1 MTRTAPAAK
10 IRTAGAAAAFAAVV
24 FFLFVPAAESFSLG
38 RIQVTGGPGG
48 RFEAVTTVQTGG
60 REGLFV
66 TVGGAADYRR
76 LGLSRPEIID
86 SLSLR
91 ITDHPSD
98 PDVKLIRVT
107 SSEPVNLPSFNLV
120 LKASLGGGTILEN
133 YFLAMDFQ
141 KELSLELPPEEE
153 AEAVE
158 KAARELAAIKASE
171 EEEDK
176 TSLLEKIRE
185 EEEQAERREETT
197 RAMLREEALPGK
209 MMEKA
214 EKPEPE
220 KEIHE
225 KPEPEPAPAPE
236 KPAPAMAA
244 EEPAEEPAP
253 EPEREIAE
261 KPAPERV
268 EPVQEAEKPAGGAIP
283 VHSDLSKNV
292 YTVKRGDSLYRIAR
306 RLGAKRGDLDQVV
319 VALWKENPD
328 VFIKGN
334 IHGLRR
340 GVTLD
345 FSRVNETAAAMTRAK
360 AARIIN
366 SQWPEWT
373 GGGKAAASAGP
384 SAPSSPGGARL
395 GAEKPL
401 VEVKVPAARLPYR
414 DAVLAALAGWRE
426 RRGAAGGV
434 EYDVEN
440 ARLEKTGDGSVEA
453 TLTRREASGG
463 GVTES
468 PVTVR
473 LARTGDGW
481 EVVDETG
488 AEDKKR
494 AEETGM
500 VYVAHVASY
509 KSRESAERLVRLL
522 RMKGFNAF
530 EAGGGVRR
538 GDGWY
543 RVLVDRFSRPGEAEK
558 FASSI
563 RKTGISRYTR
573 ILRLPYALQAGDP
586 ADGMDEARRRMKR
599 LADDGISAYIL
610 EADDGKPLVLVGA
623 FEDERDA
630 GAAIS
635 RLVSGGHSVRVVRP

>member
-1 MTRTAPAAK
+1 MTIQAASVKKSAPESKAK
-10 IRTAGAAAAFAAVV
+10 VAMAFAALL
-24 FFLFVPAAESFSLG
+24 FFHFGAEAEAFSLG

-48 RFEAVTTVQTGG
+48 RLEAVTTVQTGG

-66 TVGGAADYRR
+66 TVGDAADYRR

-91 ITDHPSD
+91 ITDHPSN
-98 PDVKLIRVT
+98 PDVKIIHVT
-107 SSEPVNLPSFNLV
+107 SSEPVNLPSFNLI

-141 KELSLELPPEEE
+141 KELSLDLPPEEE
-153 AEAVE
+153 SEALE

-171 EEEDK
+171 EVVDE
-176 TSLLEKIRE
+176 TSLLERIRE
-185 EEEQAERREETT
+185 EEERAERREETA
-197 RAMLREEALPGK
+197 RAMPRGEMSPAEA
-209 MMEKA
+209 MEQP
-214 EKPEPE
+214 EKLEPE
-220 KEIHE
+220 KDVPE
-225 KPEPEPAPAPE
+225 KPAPEPEPARSE
-236 KPAPAMAA
+236 KPAPIMA

-253 EPEREIAE
+253 APEPEIAE
-261 KPAPERV
+261 K
-268 EPVQEAEKPAGGAIP
+268 QAGGAIP
-283 VHSDLSKNV
+283 VYSNPSMNV
-292 YTVKRGDSLYRIAR
+292 YTVKRGDTLYRIAR
-306 RLGAKRGDLDQVV
+306 RLGAKRGDLDRVV
-319 VALWKENPD
+319 VALWRENPD

-334 IHGLRR
+334 IHGLRS

-345 FSRVNETAAAMTRAK
+345 FSRVNETAASITRAD

-366 SQWPEWT
+366 SQWPEWA
-373 GGGKAAASAGP
+373 GGEAQASAEAP
-384 SAPSSPGGARL
+384 APSSPGGADL

-401 VEVKVPAARLPYR
+401 VEVKIPAARLPYR

-440 ARLEKTGDGSVEA
+440 ARLEETGDDSVEA
-453 TLTRREASGG
+453 ALTRRETSGG
-463 GVTES
+463 GVTET

-473 LARTGDGW
+473 LARAGDGW

-488 AEDKKR
+488 AEREAR
-494 AEETGM
+494 ASGTGRA
-500 VYVAHVASY
+500 YVAHVASY

-543 RVLVDRFSRPGEAEK
+543 RVLVDRFNLPGDAEK
-558 FASSI
+558 FASNI

-573 ILRLPYALQAGDP
+573 ILRLPYALQAGEP
-586 ADGMDEARRRMKR
+586 ADDMDEARRRMKR

-610 EADDGKPLVLVGA
+610 EPDEGKPLVLVGA
-623 FEDERDA
+623 FEDEKDA

-635 RLVSGGHSVRVVRP
+635 RLVSGGHSVRVVTP